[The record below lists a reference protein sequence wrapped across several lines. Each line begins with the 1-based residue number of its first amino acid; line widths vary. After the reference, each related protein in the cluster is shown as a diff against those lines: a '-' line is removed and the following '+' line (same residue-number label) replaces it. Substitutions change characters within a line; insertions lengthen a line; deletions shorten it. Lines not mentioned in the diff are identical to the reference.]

1 MVKNTIKAVL
11 VLVAIVTGGITNAN
25 PMGDGCNVV
34 FDFNT
39 GKYTKVCCTPDGRC
53 TVFTF

>member
-1 MVKNTIKAVL
+1 MVKKTIKAVL
-11 VLVAIVTGGITNAN
+11 VLIAIITGGVAGAN
-25 PMGDGCNVV
+25 PMDSGCNVV

>member
-1 MVKNTIKAVL
+1 MKKTIKAIIVL
-11 VLVAIVTGGITNAN
+11 FSIITGGIGYADPLGT
-25 PMGDGCNVV
+25 GCQTI

-39 GKYTKVCCTPDGRC
+39 GKYTKICCNNVGKC

>member
-1 MVKNTIKAVL
+1 MKKTIKAVL
-11 VLVAIVTGGITNAN
+11 VLFAILTGGIAHSQQQCTT
-25 PMGDGCNVV
+25 V

-39 GKYTKVCCTPDGRC
+39 GKYTKVCCDGQGRC

>member
-1 MVKNTIKAVL
+1 MKKTIVAFL
-11 VLVAIVTGGITNAN
+11 VLMETLSVKADPLGTGCQT
-25 PMGDGCNVV
+25 V

>member
-1 MVKNTIKAVL
+1 MKKTIKAVMI
-11 VLVAIVTGGITNAN
+11 LVAILTGGIGHADPLGT
-25 PMGDGCNVV
+25 GCQTI